1 MIRKDEFN
9 CIDLV
14 CWLEVL
20 KDMVFPAKSVKC
32 IMTSC
37 KYLCWKI
44 SASMVGD
51 VDVIMTTELANPIM
65 TIKKTNVAEN

>member
-1 MIRKDEFN
+1 M
-9 CIDLV
+9 

-20 KDMVFPAKSVKC
+20 KVMVFTAKSVKC

-51 VDVIMTTELANPIM
+51 VDGIMTTELADEVGGGV
-65 TIKKTNVAEN
+65 KKKNRRLRI